1 MQRGITLFLKAAVIL
16 IGLPIL
22 AIYIFVVP
30 EIGNFAAEL
39 YPESPSIRIWVWID
53 LYATSIPFYWALV
66 ESFRLLVHIER
77 RRAFS
82 DLAVQALKKIK
93 YCGMG
98 VGGLFTLGM
107 PLFYLMAERDD
118 APGIIVIGMV
128 IVFASLVIAVFAAVL
143 QKLLQEAIAIQLE
156 NELTV

>member
-39 YPESPSIRIWVWID
+39 YPESSSIRIWVWID